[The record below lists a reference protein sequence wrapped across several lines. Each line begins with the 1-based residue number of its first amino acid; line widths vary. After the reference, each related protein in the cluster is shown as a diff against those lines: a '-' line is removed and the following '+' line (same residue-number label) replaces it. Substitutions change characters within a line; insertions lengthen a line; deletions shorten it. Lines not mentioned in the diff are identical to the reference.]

1 MFEIGIF
8 CVIILAVS
16 YWAVL
21 WLMGRREDV
30 LHGEFVEGKAQPG
43 QPLRAAPEPSVRPV
57 FPDRPAIPEPPALS
71 ERPAFPVRP
80 AIPERPAVPERPSL
94 PERPALTERLA
105 LSERPVLAERIA
117 LSKRP
122 VQAAVPEQP
131 AFRPE
136 RLEQLLA
143 SIKQDLNQLVHK

>member
-8 CVIILAVS
+8 SVIILAVS

-21 WLMGRREDV
+21 WVMGRREDV
-30 LHGEFVEGKAQPG
+30 LHGEFVEGKTRPG
-43 QPLRAAPEPSVRPV
+43 EPVHATFPGPSVRPV
-57 FPDRPAIPEPPALS
+57 FPDRSAIAD
-71 ERPAFPVRP
+71 RPVF
-80 AIPERPAVPERPSL
+80 PERPSL
-94 PERPALTERLA
+94 PERP
-105 LSERPVLAERIA
+105 VLAERAA
-117 LSKRP
+117 LPEKP

-143 SIKQDLNQLVHK
+143 SIKQDLNQLAQK

>member
-8 CVIILAVS
+8 CVIVLAVS

-30 LHGEFVEGKAQPG
+30 CTVSSS
-43 QPLRAAPEPSVRPV
+43 RATSSQASPSGRLPPSRGFDRCSRNAPRFPSGR
-57 FPDRPAIPEPPALS
+57 FDRT
-71 ERPAFPVRP
+71 RG
-80 AIPERPAVPERPSL
+80 L
-94 PERPALTERLA
+94 PE
-105 LSERPVLAERIA
+105 
-117 LSKRP
+117 KP

-143 SIKQDLNQLVHK
+143 SIKQDLNQLVQK